1 MNKIAVVVVTYNAIP
16 WIQECLNSLLQST
29 IEVSVII
36 VDNCSSDDTVQY
48 INKNYKDEVIVVELE
63 SNVGFGKGNNIGIQ
77 EALKS
82 NSAYVFLINQDA
94 FVEQNTIEVLVELS
108 KKNPEYGILS
118 PIHAN
123 GDGTALEQSFLY
135 YITNGFGSTFI
146 SDFVLERLKKPIYNV
161 PMVNAAAWLIPRS
174 TIETVGG
181 FDPMFFLYG
190 EDDNYCQRVVY
201 HQFKIGITPKAL
213 IRHDSQNNNSK
224 AVPIGSEKYYTV
236 FLNRIKVTYGNV
248 NKEAYKEFGKVKLY
262 FFKQCIISLIKFDF
276 KGFKVNL
283 KKWNLLKQLDIKT
296 SVLTNRKKGVNYL

>member
-1 MNKIAVVVVTYNAIP
+1 MNKIAVVVVTYNAMP

-29 IEVSVII
+29 LDLSII
-36 VDNCSSDDTVQY
+36 VVDNCSADDTVSY
-48 INKNYKDEVIVVELE
+48 INEHYKDKVQLIELKT
-63 SNVGFGKGNNIGIQ
+63 NVGFGRGNNVGIR
-77 EALKS
+77 EALKATS
-82 NSAYVFLINQDA
+82 DYVFLLNQDA

-174 TIETVGG
+174 TIEKVGG

-201 HQFKIGITPKAL
+201 HQFKIGIASKAF

-224 AVPIGSEKYYTV
+224 AVPIGSEKYYTL

-248 NKEAYKEFGKVKLY
+248 NKEAYKEFGKVKQY
-262 FFKQCIISLIKFDF
+262 FFMRSLISLIKFDF

-283 KKWNLLKQLDIKT
+283 KKWNLLKQLDIKN